1 MKCLRLLAAA
11 VLLASSAPALAQFYA
26 FAGAGGGNPV
36 FDGDDFPGG
45 FGILRRN
52 DTKDVTYHV
61 GIGYRFNANWAI
73 ELGAADLGDYSIDLS
88 DAFGSALL
96 GTYKVQG
103 FKTAVVGSVP
113 LGERF
118 SLFVK
123 LGLASTKAE
132 FEGTSVAGGVPT
144 QFTVDERRNSLLA
157 GFGVQYNI
165 TRNIGI
171 RGELENW
178 GEVGNNKQ
186 FPLDTTRTGKAKMA
200 TWNLLGVFSF

>member
-1 MKCLRLLAAA
+1 MKCLRVLAAA
-11 VLLASSAPALAQFYA
+11 VFLVSSAPAFAQFYA
-26 FAGAGGGNPV
+26 FAGAGGGNPK
-36 FDGDDFPGG
+36 FDGGDFPGG
-45 FGILRRN
+45 GGILRRN

-61 GIGYRFNANWAI
+61 GVGYRFNANWAV
-73 ELGAADLGDYSIDLS
+73 ELGAADMGDYSIDLS
-88 DAFGSALL
+88 DFLGNALV

-103 FKTAVVGSVP
+103 FKTAVVGSWP
-113 LGERF
+113 FTERF
-118 SLFVK
+118 SMFVK

-132 FEGTSVAGGVPT
+132 FEGTSVAAGVPT

-157 GFGVQYNI
+157 GFGAQYNI

-171 RGELENW
+171 RGEFENW
-178 GEVGNNKQ
+178 GEVGNNKA